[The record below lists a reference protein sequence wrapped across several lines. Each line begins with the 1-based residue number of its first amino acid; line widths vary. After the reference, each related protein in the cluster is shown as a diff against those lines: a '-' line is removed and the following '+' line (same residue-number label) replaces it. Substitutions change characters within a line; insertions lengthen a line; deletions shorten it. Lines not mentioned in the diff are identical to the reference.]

1 MKEQKSFE
9 TPKRCG
15 WCPED
20 PLYRAYHDLEWGVP
34 VFDEMK
40 LFEMLVLEGA
50 QAGLSW
56 LTVLRKREAYRK
68 AFQGFDFNKVSLYD
82 ETDLRQLLNDQG
94 LVRNRLKLYSVI
106 QNARALLEIKRSLG
120 SFSEFLW
127 NFVDGKPIQNQWESP
142 EEIPSATPQ
151 SMAMAKELRAAGFRF
166 VGPVICYSFIQAVG
180 MVNDHEKGCFRHKE
194 IRALGQGLKGK

>member
-1 MKEQKSFE
+1 M
-9 TPKRCG
+9 
-15 WCPED
+15 
-20 PLYRAYHDLEWGVP
+20 P